1 MAVTSKLRSAKDD
14 RRTHRSRQPLG
25 AALSGAATLAVDSL
39 RAQPSR
45 SALAVAGIVIGIVT
59 VVLVA
64 SVLVGLRN
72 SVAQLFRELGT
83 ENIFAFHRGGD
94 PYSPPSEAEARRRT
108 LSPSLVATL
117 EQLGPSI
124 REVGVQVLVPAVT
137 ATRTITARAGVNES
151 DTVIIEGVSPNFHE
165 ITGAEFAGGRPFTSL
180 ESRVAAPVAVIG
192 ANIARALFGNADAV
206 GQSLLLGGDR
216 YFVVGELAPRR
227 GTFFGENRNDNVVS
241 IPAGTAR
248 RRFPE
253 AEQTVLYIRAM
264 PGARDQ
270 ARIEAETILR
280 LARGVPLGAPSDFTL
295 STADQIIA
303 QFDRIGAQIFF
314 ATVALAAVSLLI
326 GGIGIANVMI
336 ISVTERTRE
345 IGVRLAIGARRPEVL
360 RQFLLEAALLSG
372 LGGVAGVV
380 VATLLGLLATAIA
393 PGFPAVPP
401 LWAVASGL
409 GTSVIVGVVAGYW
422 PARRAAGL
430 DPVDALRYE

>member
-1 MAVTSKLRSAKDD
+1 MAMGKQQNVK
-14 RRTHRSRQPLG
+14 RQPIG
-25 AALSGAATLAVDSL
+25 AALSAATTLAVDSL
-39 RAQPSR
+39 RAQPAR
-45 SALAVAGIVIGIVT
+45 SGLAIAGIVIGIVT

-108 LSPSLVATL
+108 LSLTYVPVL
-117 EQLGPSI
+117 ERLGPSI

-137 ATRTITARAGVNES
+137 ATRAITARAGANES
-151 DTVIIEGVSPNFHE
+151 DTVLIEGVSPNFHE
-165 ITGAEFAGGRPFTSL
+165 VTGAEFASGRPFTEL
-180 ESRVAAPVAVIG
+180 EHRVAAPVAVLG
-192 ANIARALFGNADAV
+192 ANIARALFGDGRAV
-206 GQSLLLGGDR
+206 GQSFLLGGDR

-241 IPAGTAR
+241 IPATTAR
-248 RRFPE
+248 RKFPD
-253 AEQTVLYIRAM
+253 AEQMVLYIRAE
-264 PGARDQ
+264 PGARDL
-270 ARIEAETILR
+270 ARTEAETILR
-280 LARGVPLGAPSDFTL
+280 LLRGVPPGAPSDFTL

-314 ATVALAAVSLLI
+314 ATVGLAAVSLLI

-345 IGVRLAIGARRPEVL
+345 IGVRLAVGARRPEVL
-360 RQFLLEAALLSG
+360 RQFLLEAALLSAAGG
-372 LGGVAGVV
+372 LAGVV
-380 VATLLGLLATAIA
+380 TATLIGLAATAVA

-401 LWAVASGL
+401 LWAVSSGL
-409 GTSVIVGVVAGYW
+409 GTSVAVGIVAGYW
-422 PARRAAGL
+422 PARRAAAL
-430 DPVDALRYE
+430 DPVEALRYE